1 MAVADTCKKGRSGR
15 MRRSGFLG
23 MLLLSMDLGAVALVS
38 GPAQGSQA
46 SGGGTYFV
54 EPGVRSEFQFNPS
67 HVQCKIGKTVFPD
80 GTALQMLMFSTSID
94 TVSIDSAA

>member
-1 MAVADTCKKGRSGR
+1 

-23 MLLLSMDLGAVALVS
+23 MLLLSMGLGAVALVS

-54 EPGVRSEFQFNPS
+54 EPGVRSEFQFSPS
-67 HVQCKIGKTVFPD
+67 HVQCKIGQTVLAD
-80 GTALQMLMFSTSID
+80 GTVLQIQARARLADGVPTSVPEALTASFPG
-94 TVSIDSAA
+94 